1 MAMYH
6 VLLPID
12 TDTKRVR
19 AQAEAV
25 IALPAASESV
35 EVTLLHVF
43 EDEVEEPSVKQLTA
57 GDRVIEFLT
66 EERPVASLDTEIR
79 SGDVAAEI
87 LDAAETHEVDALVL
101 GGRKRS
107 PMGSLLFG
115 SITTDVLLHADRPV
129 TVTGD
134 HLVEE
139 RKDSP
144 LMGEEQDDVY
154 TSPRKDLSEDSTKN
168 PPDFADEEENS

>member
-6 VLLPID
+6 VLMAID
-12 TDTKRVR
+12 TGIKRVR

-43 EDEVEEPSVKQLTA
+43 EDEAEESSIQQLTA
-57 GDRVIEFLT
+57 GDQVIEYLT
-66 EERPVASLDTEIR
+66 EERSVASLDTEIR

-87 LDAAETHEVDALVL
+87 LDAAETHDVDALVL

-115 SITTDVLLHADRPV
+115 SVATDVLLHADRPV
-129 TVTGD
+129 TITGD
-134 HLVEE
+134 HLAEE
-139 RKDSP
+139 REDSP
-144 LMGEEQDDVY
+144 LMGEEQDDLY
-154 TSPRKDLSEDSTKN
+154 ESPRKDLSKDPLQN
-168 PPDFADEEENS
+168 PPDIGDEEG

>member
-12 TDTKRVR
+12 TDRKRAL
-19 AQAEAV
+19 AQAQAV
-25 IALPAASESV
+25 ITLPAASESIK
-35 EVTLLHVF
+35 VTLLHVF
-43 EDEVEEPSVKQLTA
+43 ADEAEESSIRELAA
-57 GDRVIEFLT
+57 GDRIIEYLT
-66 EERPVASLDTEIR
+66 EERPVASLDTESR
-79 SGDVAAEI
+79 WGDAAAEI
-87 LDAAETHEVDALVL
+87 LDAAEANEVDALVL

-115 SITTDVLLHADRPV
+115 SVTTDVLLHADRPV

-139 RKDSP
+139 REDSP

-154 TSPRKDLSEDSTKN
+154 TSPRKDLSEDPTKN